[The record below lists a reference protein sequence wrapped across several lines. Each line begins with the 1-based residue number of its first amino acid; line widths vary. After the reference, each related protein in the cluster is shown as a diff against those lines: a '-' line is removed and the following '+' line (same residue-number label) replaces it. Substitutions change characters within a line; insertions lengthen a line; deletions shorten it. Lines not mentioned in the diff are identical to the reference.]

1 MKLSGKKIAIMLEQ
15 QYQELEVWYP
25 YYRLTEAGATVE
37 LVAPQASVNYPSK
50 MGYPCVSTVAAS
62 GVKASQFDAVIIPGG
77 WAPDFMRRDA
87 SMVQFIHQ
95 ATQAGIVLAAICH
108 GGWMLCCTD
117 ALRGKRATSFMAIR
131 HDMINAG
138 ADWVVTGGDDM
149 WPEKGQAPETIAEE
163 CREHFGGTWGVMQ
176 PTGDRWMVEEDGT
189 AASER
194 ICEFP

>member
-25 YYRLTEAGATVE
+25 YYRLAEAGAKVE
-37 LVAPQASVNYPSK
+37 LVAPQAEVNYPSK
-50 MGYPCVSTVAAS
+50 LGYPCVSTLAAG

-87 SMVQFIHQ
+87 SMIDFIQQ
-95 ATQAGIVLAAICH
+95 AAQAGVVLAAICH

-117 ALRGKRATSFMAIR
+117 VLRGRRATSFMAIR

-138 ADWVVTGGDDM
+138 ADWVD
-149 WPEKGQAPETIAEE
+149 EE
-163 CREHFGGTWGVMQ
+163 CV
-176 PTGDRWMVEEDGT
+176 VDGNIIT
-189 AASER
+189 ARKPDDLPAFCKAIIEAMA
-194 ICEFP
+194 E